1 MSPLW
6 TATLC
11 AAGAAFAFAASNA
24 LRHRSAADLPPL
36 RTLQLLAVGRF
47 SLRMLRHPVWL
58 AGMAADSGGIALH
71 ALALHNGPLTLVQPV
86 LVSGLL
92 FALPLRRW
100 LDRRPPSRRE
110 LAWAGVLTVAL
121 VVFLLVA
128 TPRDTGTSSPDVIP
142 AVVATVALALA
153 LVACVVVWRLAG
165 GTVGAAALGVAA
177 GLATAATAALLKST
191 TNAVGQP
198 GGLLSAWPLYPLLA
212 VGLASILLNQ
222 IAFQAGPLGAS
233 LPAINTV
240 DPIVSMAIGILVYD
254 EPLRGGAPAIGVEV
268 VALAIVVAA
277 AFALAKTDGPAAV
290 EGKERPE
297 RLTPEDSRPRR
308 VPG

>member
-1 MSPLW
+1 MSPQS

-24 LRHRSAADLPPL
+24 LRHRSAADLPAL
-36 RTLQLLAVGRF
+36 STLQVAALARF

-58 AGMAADSGGIALH
+58 AGMAADIGGIALH

-92 FALPLRRW
+92 FALPLRRL
-100 LDRRPPSRRE
+100 LDRRRPSRPE
-110 LAWAGVLTVAL
+110 LVWAAVLTLAL

-128 TPRDTGTSSPDVIP
+128 TPRDTGTSTPDVIP
-142 AVVATVALALA
+142 AVVATVAMALALA
-153 LVACVVVWRLAG
+153 GCVVVWRLAG
-165 GTVGAAALGVAA
+165 GTAGAVALGVAA

-191 TNAVGQP
+191 TGAIGQP
-198 GGLLSAWPLYPLLA
+198 GGVLSSWPLYPLLA
-212 VGLASILLNQ
+212 VGLGSLLVNQ
-222 IAFQAGPLGAS
+222 MAFQAGPLGAS

-240 DPIVSMAIGILVYD
+240 DPIASMVIGILVYD
-254 EPLRGGAPAIGVEV
+254 EPLRGGPLTIAVET
-268 VALAIVVAA
+268 VALAIVVVA
-277 AFALAKTDGPAAV
+277 AFALARTDQPAAV

-297 RLTPEDSRPRR
+297 GVASDGPRPRR